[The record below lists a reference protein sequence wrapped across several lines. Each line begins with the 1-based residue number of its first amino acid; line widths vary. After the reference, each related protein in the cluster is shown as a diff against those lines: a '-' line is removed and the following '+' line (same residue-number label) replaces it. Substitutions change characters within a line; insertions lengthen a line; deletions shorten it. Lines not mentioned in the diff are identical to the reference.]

1 MGLPFRPLGEGARE
15 AEGGRTQRRVNER
28 IACVY
33 DWGISPAGFD
43 PTHDES
49 AIEAK
54 HRHGDELTAISDGLV
69 ALLKEFY
76 GRGPT
81 QAKSYYQDDL
91 VVCILRGGYTQVEQT
106 LRDGGRGSAV
116 IEQRMEFQELMR
128 ERFEAVIE
136 KATGREV
143 IGFMSGN
150 QQDPDMMC
158 EVFVLDPTNLV

>member
-1 MGLPFRPLGEGARE
+1 MEEPDERSIKRNGPVYHGDIRGDQSQPIESHATTEAR
-15 AEGGRTQRRVNER
+15 R
-28 IACVY
+28 
-33 DWGISPAGFD
+33 
-43 PTHDES
+43 
-49 AIEAK
+49 
-54 HRHGDELTAISDGLV
+54 RHGEELTAISDGLV

-116 IEQRMEFQELMR
+116 IEQRMQFQELMR
-128 ERFEAVIE
+128 ERFEGVIE
-136 KATGREV
+136 RATGRNV

-150 QQDPDMMC
+150 QQEPDLMC
-158 EVFVLDPTNLV
+158 EVFVLAPSDLV

>member
-1 MGLPFRPLGEGARE
+1 MQK
-15 AEGGRTQRRVNER
+15 AE
-28 IACVY
+28 
-33 DWGISPAGFD
+33 PD
-43 PTHDES
+43 PIQS
-49 AIEAK
+49 QSVIEAK
-54 HRHGDELTAISDGLV
+54 KRHGDELTAISDGLV

-136 KATGREV
+136 AATHREV

-150 QQDPDMMC
+150 QQNPDLMC
-158 EVFVLDPTNLV
+158 EVFVLAPSDLV

>member
-1 MGLPFRPLGEGARE
+1 LNQRSAPDYHDRISGSDFDSTPGQAEAAAEAR
-15 AEGGRTQRRVNER
+15 R
-28 IACVY
+28 
-33 DWGISPAGFD
+33 
-43 PTHDES
+43 H
-49 AIEAK
+49 
-54 HRHGDELTAISDGLV
+54 HGDELTAISDGLV

-81 QAKSYYQDDL
+81 QTKSYYQDDL
-91 VVCILRGGYTQVEQT
+91 VVCVLRGGYTQVEQT

-128 ERFEAVIE
+128 ERFETVIE

-150 QQDPDMMC
+150 QQEPDMMC
-158 EVFVLDPTNLV
+158 EVFILAPSDLV

>member
-1 MGLPFRPLGEGARE
+1 VEEPDERLNQRNRPVYHGNIARVE
-15 AEGGRTQRRVNER
+15 
-28 IACVY
+28 I
-33 DWGISPAGFD
+33 DPAQTALD
-43 PTHDES
+43 
-49 AIEAK
+49 AK
-54 HRHGDELTAISDGLV
+54 RRHGEELTAISDGLV

-106 LRDGGRGSAV
+106 LREGGRGLAV
-116 IEQRMEFQELMR
+116 IEQRMQFQELMR
-128 ERFEAVIE
+128 ERFESVIE
-136 KATGREV
+136 RATGRKV

-158 EVFVLDPTNLV
+158 EVFVLAPSDLI

>member
-1 MGLPFRPLGEGARE
+1 
-15 AEGGRTQRRVNER
+15 
-28 IACVY
+28 
-33 DWGISPAGFD
+33 
-43 PTHDES
+43 
-49 AIEAK
+49 
-54 HRHGDELTAISDGLV
+54 
-69 ALLKEFY
+69 
-76 GRGPT
+76 
-81 QAKSYYQDDL
+81 

-136 KATGREV
+136 KATGRRV

-158 EVFVLDPTNLV
+158 EVFVLAPTSLL